1 MRPAPFFT
9 NGYYHIYNR
18 GVDKRIVFQ
27 RYGHYL
33 RFVSTIRSILK
44 TGSATERSSYNQS
57 LALNTKVDILSYCLM
72 PNHYHFLIKQKAD
85 GGITEFMHKLN
96 TSYTK
101 FFNINNHR
109 SGRLFEYTFKAK
121 AVESDELLLHISRY
135 IHLNPVIAKITE
147 KPEEWKWSSCQ
158 EYLHIASHPFCVI
171 AEILSHFGSPAAY
184 MRFVSDHVT
193 YAVLLKESENGKIED
208 GLFL

>member
-18 GVDKRIVFQ
+18 GVDKRIIFQ

-33 RFVSTIRSILK
+33 RFIATIRSILK
-44 TGSATERSSYNQS
+44 TGSATPRLSYNQS
-57 LALNTKVDILSYCLM
+57 LALNTKIDVLCYCLM

-85 GGITEFMHKLN
+85 NGITEFMHKLN

-101 FFNINNHR
+101 FFNLNLHR

-121 AVESDELLLHISRY
+121 LIESDELLLHVSRY
-135 IHLNPVIAKITE
+135 IHLNPVIAHITQS
-147 KPEEWKWSSCQ
+147 PEEWKWSSYRDYVDIEVRPLCNTK
-158 EYLHIASHPFCVI
+158 A
-171 AEILSHFGSPAAY
+171 ILSSFATAWDYKQFTIDQIAY
-184 MRFVSDHVT
+184 
-193 YAVLLKESENGKIED
+193 AQILKQTDNGKIED
-208 GLFL
+208 TLFL